1 MRFPYTLN
9 LVASIDTGDEIV
21 VLRPEIPLRVYGPT
35 GHVDVMGLVSATL
48 GNVRWTA
55 AILKGLCRTP
65 SKKSFQEE
73 FRRLLTKYGLDVDER
88 YVWD

>member
-1 MRFPYTLN
+1 MPSIISSQYGVFGHFSTLKALSN
-9 LVASIDTGDEIV
+9 TDQGC
-21 VLRPEIPLRVYGPT
+21 RPL
-35 GHVDVMGLVSATL
+35 SATL